1 MSILVLNAGST
12 SLKFGL
18 FEREAQ
24 RPLLSGSLDWA
35 DGNRE
40 QAQFVL
46 AAQDGLT
53 TRRTVCV
60 PDHPVAARF
69 ALEAALQAGPITVV
83 GHRVVHGGTRFS
95 GSRRVDAVVMA
106 IIQQLAAVAPLHN
119 PPALEAMRAV
129 EVLLPGVP
137 QVAVFDTAFFSELPP
152 RSYLYPLP
160 YEWYERW
167 GVRRIGFHGISNQY
181 CAGRA
186 LEMVNADPERLR
198 LITCHLG
205 GGCSATAV
213 RGGRPVATT
222 MGFSPLEGLMMGA
235 RCGSMDPGLL
245 LHLQRDR
252 GLSLQELDH
261 ALNHRSGLLGV
272 SGLSTDLAQIETA
285 ARQGHLRAQLA
296 FDLFADRVRAAIG
309 SLAVTLGGVDALIFT
324 DRIGE
329 GSPGLRAAVCQGL
342 ECLGIRCDAALNE
355 ACQPDADIAA
365 RESSARI
372 LVIHTREELMIAR
385 ETARVTQADAISNDS
400 GKDAPL

>member
-18 FEREAQ
+18 FELEAQ
-24 RPLLSGSLDWA
+24 QSLLSGSLDWA
-35 DGNRE
+35 DGNRA
-40 QAQFVL
+40 QATFL
-46 AAQDGLT
+46 LT
-53 TRRTVCV
+53 APGGTETRRAVSV
-60 PDHPVAARF
+60 PDHPAAARY
-69 ALEAALQAGPITVV
+69 AIAAAQGAGPISVV
-83 GHRVVHGGTRFS
+83 GHRVVHGGARFS
-95 GSRRVDAVVMA
+95 GSARVDAVVKA
-106 IIQQLAAVAPLHN
+106 IIQQLAVVAPLHN
-119 PPALEAMRAV
+119 PPALEAIRAV
-129 EVLLPGVP
+129 ETLLPGVP
-137 QVAVFDTAFFSELPP
+137 QVAVFDTAFFSGLPP
-152 RSYLYPLP
+152 RAQLYPLP

-186 LEMVNADPERLR
+186 AEMLPAAPEPLR

-213 RGGRPVATT
+213 RGGQPIATT
-222 MGFSPLEGLMMGA
+222 MGFSPLEGLMMGS

-261 ALNHRSGLLGV
+261 ALNHQSGLLGV
-272 SGLSTDLAQIETA
+272 SGLSTDLAQIEVA
-285 ARQGHLRAQLA
+285 ARQGHARAQLA
-296 FDLFADRVRAAIG
+296 FDLFADKVRAAIG

-342 ECLGIRCDAALNE
+342 ECLGIRCDAGKNE
-355 ACQPDADIAA
+355 ACHPDADIAA
-365 RESSARI
+365 RDSSARI

-385 ETARVTQADAISNDS
+385 ETARVAKEHAFQGDFGVTQH
-400 GKDAPL
+400 